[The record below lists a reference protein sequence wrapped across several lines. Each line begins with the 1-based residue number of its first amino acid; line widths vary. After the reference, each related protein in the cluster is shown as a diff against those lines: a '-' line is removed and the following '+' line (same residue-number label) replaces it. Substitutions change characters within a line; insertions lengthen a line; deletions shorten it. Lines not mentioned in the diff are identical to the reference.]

1 MTKLKRRKSVNTA
14 GKFDIT
20 FLSFV
25 LILLTVGLVMLY
37 SSSYAFSYN
46 QYGNSYKFIT
56 RQALF
61 AAVGVVVM
69 LVVSRIDYHFWRKFA
84 WVLYALSTVMLIVLL
99 ILPPMVEGKDV
110 KRWIVIG
117 PINFQPSEIAKFAI
131 ILLFS
136 IKLLLLSSIT
146 SNI

>member
-84 WVLYALSTVMLIVLL
+84 WGLYALSTVMLIVLL
-99 ILPPMVEGKDV
+99 ILPPMVEG
-110 KRWIVIG
+110 
-117 PINFQPSEIAKFAI
+117 
-131 ILLFS
+131 
-136 IKLLLLSSIT
+136 
-146 SNI
+146 